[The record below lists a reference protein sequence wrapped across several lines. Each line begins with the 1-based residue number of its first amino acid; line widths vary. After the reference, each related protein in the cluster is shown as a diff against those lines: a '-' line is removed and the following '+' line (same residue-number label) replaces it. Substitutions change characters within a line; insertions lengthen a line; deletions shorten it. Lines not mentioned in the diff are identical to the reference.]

1 MGSEMCIRDRAN
13 DRDNKKTYGGLQV
26 LTTCTTCGGL
36 LARELTWSHGM
47 EGDLEGGGKEIS
59 RVVGIE
65 LGRGNHI
72 NVQKLKKVLSNPL
85 RRLYFNPKNKCQLT
99 ARQIKK
105 RQKAKGTAW
114 DPTKTTA
121 FTLPVTV
128 RTTSNPALAFG
139 AGDWYAIRCVRIEAG
154 SLISRS
160 STVAHIL

>member
-1 MGSEMCIRDRAN
+1 MKSEVNLRDRG
-13 DRDNKKTYGGLQV
+13 YGGRS
-26 LTTCTTCGGL
+26 G
-36 LARELTWSHGM
+36 RRW
-47 EGDLEGGGKEIS
+47 EGDKQ
-59 RVVGIE
+59 VVGIE

-72 NVQKLKKVLSNPL
+72 NVQKLEKLQSNPL
-85 RRLYFNPKNKCQLT
+85 RRLYFNPKTKSQLT
-99 ARQIKK
+99 AKQIRNRSK
-105 RQKAKGTAW
+105 RKGVAW

-139 AGDWYAIRCVRIEAG
+139 AGEWYAIRCVRIEAG